1 MRGVVRNGDGSMNYE
16 DFVKAR
22 LEKTAEASRVFWQGV
37 KARFRSLLLDDDD
50 RLELIDIQELD
61 DDCVD
66 LVFLRKSD
74 VIDLEQLEIC
84 RIQAERRFL
93 RKPKLRIDFIP
104 GPFKEEFFDEAGDDT
119 HNKQRQAGTASPP
132 LL

>member
-1 MRGVVRNGDGSMNYE
+1 MNIE
-16 DFVKAR
+16 EFTKSR
-22 LEKTAEASRVFWQGV
+22 LQKSADASKVFWDAV
-37 KARFRSLLLDDDD
+37 KKRFRPSLIESDD
-50 RLELIDIQELD
+50 RIELIDIQELD

-84 RIQAERRFL
+84 RIQAERRYL
-93 RKPKLRIDFIP
+93 RKPKIRIDFIS
-104 GPFKEEFFDEAGDDT
+104 GPFKEDFFGKTGEDT
-119 HNKQRQAGTASPP
+119 HNKQSQAGTASPP

>member
-1 MRGVVRNGDGSMNYE
+1 MNIKE
-16 DFVKAR
+16 FTKSR
-22 LEKTAEASRVFWQGV
+22 LQKSADASKVFWGSV
-37 KARFRSLLLDDDD
+37 KKRFRPSLAESED

-93 RKPKLRIDFIP
+93 RKPKIRIDFIS
-104 GPFKEEFFDEAGDDT
+104 GPFKEDFFDKTDKDT
-119 HNKQRQAGTASPP
+119 HNKKNQAGMASPP

>member
-1 MRGVVRNGDGSMNYE
+1 MNIE
-16 DFVKAR
+16 EFTKSRLQKSTDASKAFWDSVK
-22 LEKTAEASRVFWQGV
+22 K
-37 KARFRSLLLDDDD
+37 RFRPSLAESDD

-74 VIDLEQLEIC
+74 VIELEQLEIC

-93 RKPKLRIDFIP
+93 RKPKIRIDFIS
-104 GPFKEEFFDEAGDDT
+104 GPFKEDFFDKTGKDT
-119 HNKQRQAGTASPP
+119 HSKKSQAGTASQ
-132 LL
+132 LLL